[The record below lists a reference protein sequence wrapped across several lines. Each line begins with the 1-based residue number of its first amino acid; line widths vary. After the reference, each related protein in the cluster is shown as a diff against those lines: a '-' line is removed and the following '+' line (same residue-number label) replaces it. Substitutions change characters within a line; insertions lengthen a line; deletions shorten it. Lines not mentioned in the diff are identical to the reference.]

1 MNLKK
6 TICICIASLF
16 LLAGLFASETPEILW
31 RYTTGGRIIT
41 SPVLGADGT
50 IYFGSEDRF
59 LYALYDDGTL
69 KWRLNLE
76 DRITDT
82 LTIAYDGTLYTGS
95 RRGFLYAVNPH
106 GKQVWKIKLKGRP
119 FGNPAVMSDGS
130 LYLATDEGWLYS
142 ISHTGFVRWEV
153 KLPSSPVISPVIGTD
168 IFIAL
173 GNERI
178 YSYNV
183 NGGREWVFLLS
194 GQAESIALS
203 SDSIYVG
210 TSNSTLVAIDFSGTR
225 IWNTSL
231 SGPVRSVSVLT
242 SDRIICTSGSSVVML
257 DSFGNIIW
265 KKNERSSQSD
275 TAVLSDSIISLDVN
289 GYLSWMD
296 LNGSPIGGVRG
307 GTPSGRLLTSGDGSI
322 YVGSKDWLFYKY
334 GFKDLISSK
343 YIDYIWPS
351 FRGGVENRGN
361 IIPGKV
367 EIRKDEL
374 SGQPDYIY
382 LMELAGSGN
391 EEILTGLLDEIEYR
405 LFTRTYDS
413 GKHYLYDILELIAS
427 EGVRRP
433 LYEDGLLVNNF
444 PVIRSRAIEILG
456 ITGSFNTIEFITD
469 LLVYEWDDFVLG
481 SIIRSLGYLQSDI
494 ADIMTS
500 GIVNY
505 YEKNINNQNRRSD
518 SQILITV
525 QKMNKYNGSINK
537 DLLTVITNIFLRS
550 SSRSVK
556 ELALDTIQTIR
567 EQ

>member
-1 MNLKK
+1 MW
-6 TICICIASLF
+6 IFPA
-16 LLAGLFASETPEILW
+16 ETPEILW

-41 SPVLGADGT
+41 SPVMDENGT

-95 RRGFLYAVNPH
+95 RRGFLFAVNPQ

-119 FGNPAVMSDGS
+119 FGNPAVMPDGNF
-130 LYLATDEGWLYS
+130 YLATDEGWLYS
-142 ISHTGFVRWEV
+142 ISHTGFIRWEV
-153 KLPSSPVISPVIGTD
+153 KLPSYPVISPVIGTD
-168 IFIAL
+168 IYIAL
-173 GNERI
+173 GNERL
-178 YSYNV
+178 YSYNIT
-183 NGGREWVFLLS
+183 GGREWVFLLS
-194 GQAESIALS
+194 GQAESLALS
-203 SDSIYVG
+203 SDGIYIG
-210 TSNSTLVAIDFSGTR
+210 TSNSTIVSIDFSGTR

-242 SDRIICTSGSSVVML
+242 SDRVICTSGNSVVML

-265 KKNERSSQSD
+265 EKNERSTQID

-296 LNGSPIGGVRG
+296 LNGSPVGGVRG
-307 GTPSGRLLTSGDGSI
+307 GTPSGRLLTSTDGSV

-334 GFKDLISSK
+334 GFKDLISSE
-343 YIDYIWPS
+343 YMDYIWPS

-361 IIPGKV
+361 IILKKK
-367 EIRKDEL
+367 EIRKEEL
-374 SGQPDYIY
+374 SGEPDYIY

-391 EEILTGLLDEIEYR
+391 VEILAGLLDEIEYR
-405 LFTRTYDS
+405 LFSRTYDS
-413 GKHYLYDILELIAS
+413 GKCYLYDILELVAS
-427 EGVRRP
+427 ECVKRP
-433 LYEDGLLVNNF
+433 LYEGALLVNDF

-456 ITGSFNTIEFITD
+456 ITGSFNTIKFITD
-469 LLVYEWDDFVLG
+469 LLVYEWDDFVMG

-500 GIVNY
+500 AIVNY
-505 YEKNINNQNRRSD
+505 YESNINNLNSRSA
-518 SQILITV
+518 SQIIITV
-525 QKMNKYNGSINK
+525 QKMNNYNGFINK
-537 DLLTVITNIFLRS
+537 ELLAVITNIFLRS

-556 ELALDTIQTIR
+556 ELALDTIQAIR